1 MKVSAGT
8 RGTSSVSGRQ
18 VTITVTGLARNDF
31 IRSADCVMQVPYT
44 RMNETMRLVHRLGGR
59 ITEVAVSGGSDP
71 SAAAA
76 PAARKPRRK
85 AES

>member
-8 RGTSSVSGRQ
+8 RGTSSASGRQ
-18 VTITVTGLARNDF
+18 VTITVTGLARNDY

-59 ITEVAVSGGSDP
+59 ITNVAVSGGG
-71 SAAAA
+71 AVAGEA
-76 PAARKPRRK
+76 PAPRKTRKK
-85 AES
+85 AEG

>member
-59 ITEVAVSGGSDP
+59 ITDVAVSGGGDAGAP
-71 SAAAA
+71 QAEA
-76 PAARKPRRK
+76 PAPRKSRRN
-85 AES
+85 

>member
-59 ITEVAVSGGSDP
+59 ITNVAVSGGGEAN
-71 SAAAA
+71 SAQAEAAA
-76 PAARKPRRK
+76 PRKGRR
-85 AES
+85 